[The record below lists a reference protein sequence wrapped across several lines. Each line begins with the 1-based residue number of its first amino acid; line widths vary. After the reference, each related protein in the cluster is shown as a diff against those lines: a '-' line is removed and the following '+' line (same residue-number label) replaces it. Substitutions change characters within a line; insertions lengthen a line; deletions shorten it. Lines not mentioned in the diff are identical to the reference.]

1 MLLYDIRHAIRR
13 LAKTPGFVLVAVLT
27 LSMGMATAVSI
38 FGIVDSLLFKPRAV
52 SQPDQLAA
60 VGFRLSNG
68 ALAMMNISRP
78 FYEVFRREQRSFSDL
93 IGFAELRLSLQRGDQ
108 RRRVRAELVSGSYFR
123 TLGVEAHLG
132 RTLLTDDDAIPGQG
146 AVAVISHAF
155 WQRHLDGDPNVIGQ
169 TLRLENYP
177 IEIVGVAGEAFR
189 GLDDGSAD
197 LWLPTTLEPV
207 FDKHTVYRLVGRLAP
222 GVSRRQAQADL
233 QGVVRFL
240 SEAYT
245 DAAPPGYERYGQ
257 FGSET
262 QIALLSAGR
271 GSVGPFFS
279 KKVIQRAFYFF
290 MGASG
295 LVLLIGCA
303 NFANLLLL
311 RMLKRRKE
319 IATQLALG
327 ARPYR
332 IVRTSLIESLL
343 LAGLGGLLAVILAMA
358 LNPLLVL
365 WKPANV
371 QFMAKVSMDW
381 RIFLFAFLT
390 ALGTGVLC
398 GLAPAFQCLRFD
410 LFPALK
416 GEAILAGGGRRGLSL
431 RHWMAASQ
439 LAITLVLLLGAGL
452 CLMSFGKL
460 LGLDPGFDTTRT
472 IVAEVNLRRAGYSQ
486 DNAPQALL
494 QIIERVQSLSD
505 VSHVTFSWDYPLR
518 GGGSS
523 YGVPELAGY
532 DPKPGEQIQ
541 FTVSQIGPDF
551 FHTVG
556 VPLIQ
561 GNELSIR
568 DFGSDQR
575 KVLINESFRRRY
587 WPGQDVLGRHILRD
601 EVIGVVADSRLFDLT
616 EDPIPL
622 VFRQESNLGSQASTH
637 LLIRT
642 EGNAEATLS
651 SVVAVLNAD
660 NPKLL
665 GRVPRTMR
673 ALVLRSLGP
682 QGFTLALI
690 AGFAVMALILAS
702 VGVYGL
708 MAYMASLMTKEVGIR
723 LSLGAQ
729 KRDIVHLVLRF
740 GLKIIALG
748 ILLGI
753 PCAAIATGFIRS
765 ELYDVHPLHPLVF
778 GIAVGILGIVALIA
792 CWLPA
797 RRAAKVDPMAALR
810 YE

>member
-1 MLLYDIRHAIRR
+1 MLLYDIKLAIRR

-27 LSMGMATAVSI
+27 LSLGMAMTVSI

-60 VGFRLSNG
+60 IGFRQSDGTLM
-68 ALAMMNISRP
+68 MMNISRP
-78 FYEVFRREQRSFSDL
+78 FYEAFRREQRCFSDL
-93 IGFAELRLSLQRGDQ
+93 VGFARLGLSLQRGDQ

-132 RTLLTDDDAIPGQG
+132 RTFLADDDSIPGQG

-155 WQRHLDGDPNVIGQ
+155 WQRRLDGDPNVIGQ
-169 TLRLENYP
+169 TLRLENHP
-177 IEIVGVAGEAFR
+177 VEIVGVAGEAFR
-189 GLDDGSAD
+189 GLDDVLAD

-207 FDKHTVYRLVGRLAP
+207 FQKHTVYRLVGRLAP
-222 GVSRRQAQADL
+222 RVSRRQAQADL
-233 QGVVRFL
+233 QGVLRFL
-240 SEAYT
+240 CEAYT
-245 DAAPPGYERYGQ
+245 AAPPGYERYGTLV
-257 FGSET
+257 SET

-271 GSVGPFFS
+271 GSVGPFYS

-358 LNPLLVL
+358 MNPLLLL

-371 QFMAKVSMDW
+371 QFMAEVTMDW

-398 GLAPAFQCLRFD
+398 GLAPALQCLRFD

-431 RHWMAASQ
+431 RHWMAAAQ
-439 LAITLVLLLGAGL
+439 LAISLVLLLGAGL
-452 CLMSFGKL
+452 CLRSFGNL

-472 IVAEVNLRRAGYSQ
+472 IVAHVTLRRAGYSQ

-494 QIIERVQSLSD
+494 QIIERVQSLPD
-505 VSHVTFSWDYPLR
+505 VSRVTFSRDYPLR
-518 GGGSS
+518 GGFDT

-532 DPKPGEQIQ
+532 DPQPGERIELR
-541 FTVSQIGPDF
+541 VSQIGPDF

-561 GNELSIR
+561 GNELSIH

-587 WPGQDVLGRHILRD
+587 WPDQDVLGRHILRN

-622 VFRQESNLGSQASTH
+622 VFRQESNLGSQLSTR

-642 EGNAEATLS
+642 EGNAEATVS
-651 SVVAVLNAD
+651 SVAAVLNAV

-665 GRVPRTMR
+665 GRAPQTMR